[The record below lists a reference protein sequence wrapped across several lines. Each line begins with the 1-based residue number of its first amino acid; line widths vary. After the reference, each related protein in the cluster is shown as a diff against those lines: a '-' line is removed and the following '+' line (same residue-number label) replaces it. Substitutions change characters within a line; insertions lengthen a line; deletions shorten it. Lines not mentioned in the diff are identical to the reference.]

1 MTTRAHGVAAA
12 LALALSCG
20 AGTGLAATPW
30 TRQVVE
36 EYGPPRPDWLASRRG
51 RADMRA
57 ATQFAATLP
66 RPDTTRVACDPTCA
80 PVELRATDGV
90 LTTTT
95 NTDVGAKQA
104 FARLPLAGEL
114 ASPKDLHLVAVTPR
128 DGNFEYSYTRGDGP
142 VACDCAVTV
151 VIRND
156 GAVVSA
162 AGRRLVGYG
171 VLPRE
176 PRYTRGEAFLS
187 AVRQLV
193 AESPILTDPRGLE
206 APELSALI
214 VVPVGDRA
222 ALAHRFA
229 LMLDRRPYVVDVED
243 ATLTVV
249 RVTPD
254 RRFDRVSSMVH
265 EVPIVETIM
274 PANWTTRE

>member
-1 MTTRAHGVAAA
+1 
-12 LALALSCG
+12 
-20 AGTGLAATPW
+20 
-30 TRQVVE
+30 
-36 EYGPPRPDWLASRRG
+36 
-51 RADMRA
+51 
-57 ATQFAATLP
+57 
-66 RPDTTRVACDPTCA
+66 
-80 PVELRATDGV
+80 
-90 LTTTT
+90 
-95 NTDVGAKQA
+95 
-104 FARLPLAGEL
+104 
-114 ASPKDLHLVAVTPR
+114 
-128 DGNFEYSYTRGDGP
+128 
-142 VACDCAVTV
+142 
-151 VIRND
+151 
-156 GAVVSA
+156 
-162 AGRRLVGYG
+162 

-222 ALAHRFA
+222 VLAHRFA